1 MLRERKINQASKCFM
16 RGITWPQLRNLFSF
30 AHQRLRE
37 MRLPQVA
44 GSLTFN
50 TVLALVPILTIAL
63 AILTAFPLFATFKSS
78 LEAYFIQSLMPKGI
92 SNTILG
98 YLTQFAT
105 KATRLSAFGGL
116 ALFATAMATMAMI
129 DRTFNGIWHVKHARP
144 LMQRLMVYWVI
155 VTLGPLLIGISIS
168 STSFLFSVTT
178 GIFTKMPFI
187 GAALYSLISV
197 AISTGAFTLLYVLV
211 PNRSVD
217 WRDAFWGAL
226 FAALAFELAKR
237 LFSIFI
243 TQFPTYT
250 VVYGALAAVPI
261 FLLWIY
267 LSWLIALF
275 GAVIAAAL
283 PVVKFERWWH
293 VPSPGREF
301 EDAIARYMNDQ
312 ASVDVASIRAQTRF
326 GLEEIEGLL
335 ETMNELGWVARVN
348 PVAAE
353 YRRHRWWRKVNG
365 ETERW
370 ILVMNPAALSLSDV
384 YRVFVFNP
392 VKETSLASVVNQVI
406 DEGLHQNL
414 HDYFLPQ
421 AL

>member
-1 MLRERKINQASKCFM
+1 M

-78 LEAYFIQSLMPKGI
+78 LEAYFIQSLIPKGI

-116 ALFATAMATMAMI
+116 ALFATAVATMAMI
-129 DRTFNGIWHVKHARP
+129 DRTFNGIWHVKHKRP
-144 LMQRLMVYWVI
+144 LFQRLMVYWVI

-187 GAALYSLISV
+187 GATLYSMISV
-197 AISTGAFTLLYVLV
+197 AISTGAFTLLYVVV
-211 PNRSVD
+211 PNRKVD

-293 VPSPGREF
+293 VPSAGSEF
-301 EDAIARYMNDQ
+301 EDAVAILRILVLARHVSDQ
-312 ASVDVASIRAQTRF
+312 ATVDVASIRAETRF

-348 PVAAE
+348 SVAPE

-392 VKETSLASVVNQVI
+392 VKESSLAGMVNQVI
-406 DEGLHQNL
+406 DEGLHQSL
-414 HDYFLPQ
+414 HDYFLPHTS
-421 AL
+421 

>member
-1 MLRERKINQASKCFM
+1 M
-16 RGITWPQLRNLFSF
+16 RGISWLQIKNLFSF

-37 MRLPQVA
+37 VRLPQVA

-63 AILTAFPLFATFKSS
+63 AILTAFPLFATFKSA
-78 LEAYFIQSLMPKGI
+78 LEAYFTQSLMPKNI
-92 SNTILG
+92 STTVLG

-129 DRTFNGIWHVKHARP
+129 DKTFNEIWHVKRARP
-144 LMQRLMVYWVI
+144 LLQRLMVYWVI
-155 VTLGPLLIGISIS
+155 VTLGPLLIGISIT
-168 STSFLFSVTT
+168 STSFVFSLTSGAFTKAPLIGAMLYSLFSV
-178 GIFTKMPFI
+178 
-187 GAALYSLISV
+187 LV
-197 AISTGAFTLLYVLV
+197 STGAFTLLYVVV
-211 PNRSVD
+211 PNRAVD
-217 WRDAFWGAL
+217 WRDAVWGAL
-226 FAALAFELAKR
+226 FAAVVFEFAKR
-237 LFSIFI
+237 IFAIFI

-267 LSWLIALF
+267 LSWLITLF

-293 VPSPGREF
+293 VPSPGSAF
-301 EDAIARYMNDQ
+301 EDAIAVLKILVLARE
-312 ASVDVASIRAQTRF
+312 AHETATVDIASIRIQTRF

-335 ETMNELGWVARVN
+335 ECMHELGWVARVSADT
-348 PVAAE
+348 PQVK
-353 YRRHRWWRKVNG
+353 RRRWWKKVNG

-370 ILVMNPAALSLSDV
+370 ILVMNPSALTLSDV
-384 YRVFVFNP
+384 YRVFVYNP
-392 VKETSLASVVNQVI
+392 VKETSLANAVNGVI
-406 DEGLHQNL
+406 DQGLHQSL
-414 HDYFLPQ
+414 HDYFFVQ
-421 AL
+421 